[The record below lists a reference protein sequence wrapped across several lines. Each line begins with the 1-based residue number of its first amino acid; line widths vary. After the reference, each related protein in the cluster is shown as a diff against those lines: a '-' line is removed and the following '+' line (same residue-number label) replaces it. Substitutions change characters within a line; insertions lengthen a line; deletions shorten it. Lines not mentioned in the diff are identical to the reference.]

1 MILYVTKMAGDAI
14 KHHIDAASRSG
25 FLGEYPILTVLGD
38 GRGRG
43 RCARSGASVESG
55 AVADQ
60 KATVLTELSLILAA
74 VFWGTNYAATKYAAE
89 YLPQLPIVAFRFT
102 VGGLLLLFVLR
113 LLEPESGLERK
124 DVLPMLGLGCLGVAT
139 AQTAFTFGISLTS
152 ASNTGLVFATAPVWG
167 LLLGLVLGLE
177 RPSRRGILGVTL
189 SISGIGIVFHEGLVG
204 AKDASLLGDSLILV
218 AAVGVGAYTVFS
230 MPVLERHSPL
240 VVATY
245 PTLFGA
251 PVVLL
256 LASPNLPSLDWGVGV
271 GVWAAVGYSAVFAT
285 AFAFAAWQGGISRI
299 GANRVLVYQY
309 LITLTGVASGIVF
322 FGERLGMSQIVGGAV
337 ILLGVYLARRQ

>member
-1 MILYVTKMAGDAI
+1 VSDRK
-14 KHHIDAASRSG
+14 AA
-25 FLGEYPILTVLGD
+25 
-38 GRGRG
+38 
-43 RCARSGASVESG
+43 
-55 AVADQ
+55 
-60 KATVLTELSLILAA
+60 VLTEISLILAA
-74 VFWGTNYAATKYAAE
+74 IFWGTNYAVTKYATE
-89 YLPQLPIVAFRFT
+89 YLPQLLIVALRFT
-102 VGGLLLLFVLR
+102 MGGLLLLLVLR
-113 LLEPESGLERK
+113 LFEPESGLGRK

-167 LLLGLVLGLE
+167 LVLGLVLGLE
-177 RPSRRGILGVTL
+177 RPSWKGILGVCL
-189 SISGIGIVFHEGLVG
+189 SILGVGIVFQEGLAG
-204 AKDASLLGDSLILV
+204 AEDTSLLGDLLILV
-218 AAVGVGAYTVFS
+218 AAIGVGAYTVFS

-240 VVATY
+240 AVATY

-256 LASPNLPSLDWGVGV
+256 LVSPNLPSMDWDVGV
-271 GVWAAVGYSAVFAT
+271 GAWAAVSFSAVFAT

-322 FGERLGMSQIVGGAV
+322 FDERLGTSQIVGGAV